1 MGLIK
6 KMVDKKINFYSFITD
21 IKVVKFCIIF
31 SVISWMGGLGI
42 GYLVAQFDPAG
53 PGSDPAGYS
62 LFVNYISD
70 LGSLNYTPIPKFL
83 DDGLMLT
90 GILLIPVAFYLKKI
104 LGSPSESK
112 ILRKLLSTLVL
123 ICNLIGACGIFLTG
137 VISEDVGERLD
148 AIFGTPLP
156 DYPSH
161 DLAADIA
168 FYNFLMMGFF
178 LGLLLIMYP
187 DILRERIGIKH
198 SKIIRLLLTID
209 MLIISPILFVIFWE
223 SYPDIYIFG
232 FFSSFWEWM
241 LVISYSA
248 WQIPISLMLL
258 KPLNRELA
266 SK

>member
-1 MGLIK
+1 MGFK
-6 KMVDKKINFYSFITD
+6 KNLVKKKNKFYGFITN
-21 IKVVKFCIIF
+21 IKVVKFCIIA
-31 SVISWMGGLGI
+31 SVISWIGGLGI
-42 GYLVAQFDPAG
+42 GYLVAQLDPAG

-104 LGSPSESK
+104 LSSPSESK

-187 DILRERIGIKH
+187 DIVRERIGIKH
-198 SKIIRLLLTID
+198 SKIVRLLLIID
-209 MLIISPILFVIFWE
+209 MLIIAPIIFVIFWE

-266 SK
+266 SR